1 MVAARSCPLELRLKA
16 AITIV
21 SLCTR
26 ICYIGT
32 ASKRDIFP
40 PFQRYRT
47 SISSHE
53 QPPLSDMLGVP
64 TTQLLHGK
72 CETAA
77 LTFNQQPKLCPARE
91 TAVTRAAV
99 CLHMLELCLAKSDRK
114 GVLQQTAFDTWN
126 RWRQAGGCTTD
137 QVCRCGAESSQT
149 NGVLNI
155 TVENASELWWPVD
168 FNWLDS

>member
-1 MVAARSCPLELRLKA
+1 MKA

-32 ASKRDIFP
+32 ASKGDIFP

-47 SISSHE
+47 SILSHE

-72 CETAA
+72 WETAG
-77 LTFNQQPKLCPARE
+77 LTFNELLKLFPARE
-91 TAVTRAAV
+91 TGSHVGAV

-114 GVLQQTAFDTWN
+114 GVLQQTAFNTLK

-137 QVCRCGAESSQT
+137 QVCRCGAEFSQT
-149 NGVLNI
+149 NGVLNV
-155 TVENASELWWPVD
+155 TLENASELWWPVD